1 MDFWEWEPYYEQI
14 LSDFGFERLKDEKA
28 ARLLSRLLSRKR
40 TKLSD
45 LRGFLVGQ
53 VVTVLGNGPRL
64 ADELHLVEGVVI
76 AADEAATVAQSKGI
90 APEII
95 VTDLDGGPEDL
106 LAANDRG
113 SIVIV
118 HAHGDNM
125 EALGR
130 WAGRLSS
137 RSLGTTQSSPLAQ
150 IYNFG
155 GFTDGDRAVF
165 LADHFGAS
173 VIRLLGFDF
182 ERPNPKDQSPEVKRR
197 KLIWAK
203 KLIRLL
209 QKRSVILFPAS
220 SS

>member
-14 LSDFGFERLKDEKA
+14 LSDFGFERLKDERA
-28 ARLLSRLLSRKR
+28 ARLLSRLLPRKR

-53 VVTVLGNGPRL
+53 VVTVLGNGPQL
-64 ADELHLVEGVVI
+64 AEELHLVEGVVI

-95 VTDLDGGPEDL
+95 VTDLDGVAEDL

-113 SIVIV
+113 SIVVV
-118 HAHGDNM
+118 HAHGDNI

-130 WAGRLSS
+130 WASRFSS

-182 ERPNPKDQSPEVKRR
+182 ERPNPKDRSTEVKQR